1 MYPALHGGG
10 SLGAHKC
17 GVCQTLAP
25 WPKTNGLN
33 LPVVCGTSIGAMNA
47 RVIAARQ
54 IRAWPR
60 YVDGTMLLGEVTQ
73 VAAAFVVV
81 QGACNGFTDNH
92 AHLAEWAASANRVAF
107 CWRWTRSIHPP
118 DARAFEERNDWRRRS
133 GVE

>member
-25 WPKTNGLN
+25 PKTNGLN

-92 AHLAEWAASANRVAF
+92 ARLAEWAASANRVASAGAGAD
-107 CWRWTRSIHPP
+107 RSIRLTQGPL
-118 DARAFEERNDWRRRS
+118 RTE
-133 GVE
+133 